1 MMAKQLEIW
10 GVSDPNTSAQL
21 ALAVRMDLFK
31 KEADINV
38 SCHFLESGTTM
49 PDEMLRSSAR
59 PFAFT
64 QTPITAIQLHDKGY
78 STKVVAPLADIA
90 GTQQVIIHPDS
101 HIKQPADLEGKR
113 IGLAQGAAIFMAIK
127 NMANDYG
134 INLHKVEFIDLL
146 PHDQIQAFSAGE
158 LDAIACWEPWTTKAR
173 KLGGHLYFSGARS
186 EIPGMEGDV
195 NWLVDEGC
203 LMVPDEHIVAHPD
216 EVMAI
221 LHVMRIATHLM
232 NENRKEVAKELASFF
247 DVEQQELLAAMRKN
261 LYSMTFDNL
270 FRIGLLG
277 FRDFLYHEG
286 VVSQK
291 FSEQALYDFT
301 LLRQVDPSLIAIEK
315 KGGFDVSVVEKHQVY
330 YRKDMTIVGDGRDV
344 RFLVADD
351 SKVVRSSL
359 MQMIE
364 ILGGEML
371 GEARTGQE
379 AIELFEKLRPNFVTM
394 DLSMPGMSGIDAIKR
409 IIEIEPGTNIIVISG
424 TDHEEL
430 REEVFDLGVK
440 VFIVKPFDPLQVAEI
455 IGLLLL

>member
-1 MMAKQLEIW
+1 MGKQLEIW
-10 GVSDPNTSAQL
+10 GTSDPNTSAQL
-21 ALAVRMDLFK
+21 ALAVNLDLFK
-31 KEADINV
+31 KEADLNV
-38 SCHFLESGTTM
+38 SCQFLESGTTM
-49 PDEMLRSSAR
+49 PEEILKSSAK

-64 QTPITAIQLHDKGY
+64 QTPITAIRLHDKGF

-101 HIKQPADLEGKR
+101 RIDQPKDLEGKR
-113 IGLAQGAAIFMAIK
+113 VGLARGAAVYMAFR

-134 INLHKVEFIDLL
+134 IDLRKVEFVDLL
-146 PHDQIQAFSAGE
+146 PHDQMAAFSEGT

-173 KLGGHLYFSGARS
+173 NIGGQLYFSGARS

-203 LMVPDEHIVAHPD
+203 LMTPDEHIVEHPE

-221 LHVMRIATHLM
+221 LHVMRIATHLI
-232 NENRKEVAKELASFF
+232 NENRKDIAKELASFF
-247 DVEQQELLAAMRKN
+247 DVNQQELIAAMRKN

-277 FRDFLYHEG
+277 FRDFLYQEG
-286 VVSQK
+286 MVSQK
-291 FSEQALYDFT
+291 FSERTLYDFS
-301 LLRQVDPSLIAIEK
+301 LLRQVDPSLIAIEEK
-315 KGGFDVSVVEKHQVY
+315 VSRDISVIEKHKVY
-330 YRKDMTIVGDGRDV
+330 YRKGMTIVGDGRDV

-359 MQMIE
+359 VQMIE

-379 AIELFEKLRPNFVTM
+379 AIEMFEKLHPNFVTM
-394 DLSMPGMSGIDAIKR
+394 DLSMPGMSGIDAIKQ
-409 IIEIEPGTNIIVISG
+409 ILDIEPETNIIVISG

-430 REEVFDLGVK
+430 REEVFNLGVK